1 MSQLDANRATG
12 TGTLDPNGP
21 HVGLD
26 MSDGGTI
33 WIAWTTLA
41 EIDGHGL
48 LG

>member
-12 TGTLDPNGP
+12 TGTRDPP

-41 EIDGHGL
+41 AIDGHGL

>member
-1 MSQLDANRATG
+1 MSPLDANRATV
-12 TGTLDPNGP
+12 TGTRDPNGA

-33 WIAWTTLA
+33 WFAWTTLA
-41 EIDGHGL
+41 ELDGTGL

>member
-1 MSQLDANRATG
+1 MSQIDVNRATV
-12 TGTLDPNGP
+12 TGTRFPLGP

-33 WIAWTTLA
+33 WFAWTTLA
-41 EIDGHGL
+41 ELDGLDL